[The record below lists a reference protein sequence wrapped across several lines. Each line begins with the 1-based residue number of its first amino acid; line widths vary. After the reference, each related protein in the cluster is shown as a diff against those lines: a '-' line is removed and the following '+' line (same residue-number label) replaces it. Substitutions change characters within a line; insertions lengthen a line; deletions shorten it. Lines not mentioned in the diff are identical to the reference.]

1 MPKVSASARVGR
13 MSSAKC
19 GLAAFVLLVAGLSSA
34 VGQPKVAKGPAL
46 EARPIGAVTRAE
58 ERWADRMLRRMTLEE
73 KIGQMIEVRGIFGF
87 YNAEDPGFQK
97 LIADI
102 RKYHLGAVHLSVN
115 TDGPLLLRQEPYEAA
130 MTTNLLQ
137 KGSHGKVPL
146 IFSVD
151 FERGPSMRLTS
162 IEDFPQPMAFGA
174 TGNPGYEERFG
185 KIVAEDSR
193 ALGIDWNFYPIADV
207 QINPEN
213 PIINTRSFGEDPAA
227 VSKFVQAYIKGSH
240 EGGMLTTL
248 KHFPGHGDT
257 DVDSHLNLARVNAPL
272 ERLKAVELPPFQAG
286 IDAGTDAVMIAHV
299 AFPALEPDP
308 TKIAT
313 TSHKVV
319 TGLLREQMGFKGVI
333 VSDAMEMHGLT
344 KLYPGDPS
352 TEAGRAAVDT
362 VKAGQ
367 DLLELPSDLE
377 GTYNGLLQ
385 AVKSGEIP
393 RRQIDASVRRILLV
407 KAKAGLSGPG
417 KHLVDLDQI
426 QYHVGKPES
435 YALAQE
441 VADHAV
447 TLVRD
452 DNHLVP
458 LASGPDAGQTL
469 VVIFETDAHG
479 DEGRVLEREVRM
491 RIPGARVVYV
501 DRRSAALEAEG
512 IATLASNAQHIIAA
526 VYSVSQPGPV
536 EAAATSASGLSA
548 EGSAGIL
555 RSLLSNAGEKTIVV
569 ALGSPY
575 SILNFPT
582 ERSYMCTYSW
592 VTTSERAA
600 VKALFGE
607 IPIRGRL
614 PVTLPGVA
622 KRGDGI
628 VVEAH

>member
-1 MPKVSASARVGR
+1 MSSVQCGVAAFAFFFASFASATAQSGKTQ
-13 MSSAKC
+13 SLQTHTIS
-19 GLAAFVLLVAGLSSA
+19 GT
-34 VGQPKVAKGPAL
+34 
-46 EARPIGAVTRAE
+46 TRAQ
-58 ERWADRMLRRMTLEE
+58 ERWADRTLKQLTLEE

-87 YNAEDPGFQK
+87 YNSEDPTFQK
-97 LIADI
+97 LLADI
-102 RKYHLGAVHLSVN
+102 QKYHLGAVHLSVN

-137 KGSHGKVPL
+137 QESRGKVPL

-162 IEDFPQPMAFGA
+162 IEDWPEPMAFGA
-174 TGNPGYEERFG
+174 TGNPAYEEQFG
-185 KIVAEDSR
+185 RIVAEESR
-193 ALGIDWNFYPIADV
+193 ALGIDWNFYPVADV
-207 QINPEN
+207 QINPLN
-213 PIINTRSFGEDPAA
+213 PIINTRSYGEDPTA
-227 VSKFVQAYIKGSH
+227 VSQFVQAYIRGSH

-333 VSDAMEMHGLT
+333 VSDALEMHGLT
-344 KLYPGDPS
+344 KLYPGDS
-352 TEAGRAAVDT
+352 ADAAARAAVDT

-367 DLLELPSDLE
+367 DFLELPSDLD
-377 GTYNGLLQ
+377 GTFNGVLK
-385 AVKSGEIP
+385 AVKSGEIT
-393 RRQIDASVRRILLV
+393 RAQIDASVRRILIA
-407 KAKAGLSGPG
+407 KAKAGLDVPG
-417 KHLVDLDQI
+417 KHLVDLNRI
-426 QYHVGKPES
+426 QYSVGKPSS

-452 DNHLVP
+452 DNHMVP
-458 LASGPDAGQTL
+458 MKRGDAGQTL
-469 VVIFETDAHG
+469 VLIFVSDAHG
-479 DEGRVLEREVRM
+479 DYGHVLEREIRS
-491 RIPGARVVYV
+491 RIQGATVIYV
-501 DRRSAALEAEG
+501 DRRSADVEAAG
-512 IATLASNAQHIIAA
+512 IATLASKAQRIIAA
-526 VYSVSQPGPV
+526 TFSVSQPGPV

-548 EGSAGIL
+548 QGSAGIL
-555 RSLLSNAGEKTIVV
+555 RNILDTAGEKTVV
-569 ALGSPY
+569 LSLGSPY

-582 ERSYMCTYSW
+582 ERSYLCTYSF

-607 IPIRGRL
+607 IPIHGKL
-614 PVTLPGVA
+614 PVTLPGIA

-628 VVEAH
+628 DREASGVAASTAGVMQDR